1 MKRHAIQISVLLV
14 GVAVGAFAA
23 GRVRVGPDD
32 FRGKEPD
39 AVATD
44 LLGAARILAEEGSYE
59 NIAVGRVLYLTGSR
73 DEGQAIFD
81 RCLSSAKV
89 EAGDLIRVARV
100 YREAGDWERARP
112 LFDRVLAMAPED
124 EDWTAE
130 IGAYH
135 LLAGDRARAEE
146 LFARSFAED
155 PSNLYNTL
163 LVAGAYRGLDPR
175 K

>member
-1 MKRHAIQISVLLV
+1 MRNGPLLLAVLLV
-14 GVAVGAFAA
+14 GVAAGAFAA
-23 GRVRVGPDD
+23 KKITVGPES
-32 FRGKEPD
+32 FRGKAPE
-39 AVATD
+39 AAAAD
-44 LLGAARILAEEGSYE
+44 LLAAARSLAEAGSYE

-81 RCLSSAKV
+81 RYLSSAKV

-100 YREAGDWERARP
+100 YREADDWERARP
-112 LFDRVLAMAPED
+112 LFDRVLAMAPKD
-124 EDWTAE
+124 EDWAAE

-163 LVAGAYRGLDPR
+163 LVAGAFRGLDPR
-175 K
+175 R

>member
-1 MKRHAIQISVLLV
+1 MRQGPLLFAVLLA
-14 GVAVGAFAA
+14 GVAAGAIAA
-23 GRVRVGPDD
+23 KKVTIGPEN
-32 FRGKEPD
+32 FRGKAPE
-39 AVATD
+39 AAAAD
-44 LLGAARILAEEGSYE
+44 LLAAARSLAEDGSYE
-59 NIAVGRVLYLTGSR
+59 NIAVGRVLYLTGRR

-81 RCLSSAKV
+81 RFLTGAKV
-89 EAGDLIRVARV
+89 EAGDVIRVARA
-100 YREAGDWERARP
+100 YREAGEWDRAKP
-112 LFDRVLAMAPED
+112 LFDRVLEMAPKD
-124 EDWTAE
+124 EDWAAE

-146 LFARSFAED
+146 LFARSFSED